1 MSPLIVLGLVLLAAL
16 LVCFLLWRRESRAA
30 GAAVSV
36 TGLAL
41 PLLVVAVA
49 GLGYLTLGLDR
60 NTLDWLADQRRYDPV
75 AERVIAG
82 EAPGE
87 QDQDISAAALTRV
100 LQARLVRE
108 PSLPGWYTLGLLYDQ
123 LGAPAQAQE
132 AARRALRIDPG
143 DAAARLLL
151 ARGLIAQA
159 DGRLTDEAHAQIR
172 RVLADNPNHDGALM
186 LQAMAASE
194 ARRFDLAASSW
205 RTLLARHGDGE
216 AGALIRQGLEQAE
229 QQRQRSARLQ
239 GLTVTVN
246 AGDIPAGG
254 TLFVFLR
261 RAGESGGQPLA
272 ARRVLAESFPIDVT
286 LRPGDWLQPYPE
298 QLDQLRV
305 AARYT
310 PAPGSDVGE
319 ANLSAPLV
327 PLDLQQRPAANVTIR
342 R

>member
-1 MSPLIVLGLVLLAAL
+1 MSPFIVLMLVLLAAL

-30 GAAVSV
+30 GAPVPF

-41 PLLVVAVA
+41 PLLVAAVA
-49 GLGYLTLGLDR
+49 GLGYLTIGLDR
-60 NTLDWLADQRRYDPV
+60 NTLDWLADQRRYDSV

-100 LQARLVRE
+100 LQSRLVRE
-108 PSLPGWYTLGLLYDQ
+108 PSLTGWYTLGLLYDQ

-132 AARRALRIDPG
+132 AARRALAMDP
-143 DAAARLLL
+143 DDHAARLLL

-159 DGRLTDEAHAQIR
+159 DGRLTDEAQAEIA
-172 RVLADNPNHDGALM
+172 RVLADNPQHDGALM
-186 LQAMAASE
+186 LQAMAANE
-194 ARRFDLAASSW
+194 ARRFDLAAQSW
-205 RTLLARHGDGE
+205 RALLARHGEGE
-216 AGALIRQGLEQAE
+216 VGDLIRRGLAQAE
-229 QQRQRSARLQ
+229 QQRQRGERLQ
-239 GLTVTVN
+239 DLTVTVR
-246 AGDIPAGG
+246 ADDVPEGG

-272 ARRVLAESFPIDVT
+272 ARRVLAESFPIQVT
-286 LRPGDWLQPYPE
+286 LRPGDWLQAYPAE
-298 QLDQLRV
+298 LDQLRV

-310 PAPGSDVGE
+310 PAPGSSVDQ
-319 ANLSAPLV
+319 ANLNAAPTA
-327 PLDLQQRPAANVTIR
+327 LDLGQRPAASLTIR

>member
-1 MSPLIVLGLVLLAAL
+1 MSPFIVLIVVLLAAL

-30 GAAVSV
+30 GAPLSI
-36 TGLAL
+36 TGLAI

-49 GLGYLTLGLDR
+49 GLGYLTIGLDR

-100 LQARLVRE
+100 LQSRLVRE
-108 PSLPGWYTLGLLYDQ
+108 PSLTGWYTLGLLYDQ

-132 AARRALRIDPG
+132 AARRALEMDP
-143 DAAARLLL
+143 DDHAARLLL

-159 DGRLTDEAHAQIR
+159 DGRLTDEAQAEIA
-172 RVLADNPNHDGALM
+172 RVLADNPRHDGALM
-186 LQAMAASE
+186 LQAMAANE
-194 ARRFDLAASSW
+194 ARRFDLAAQSW
-205 RTLLARHGDGE
+205 RALLARHGDGE
-216 AGALIRQGLEQAE
+216 AGDLIRRGLAQAE
-229 QQRQRSARLQ
+229 QQRERGEQLQ
-239 GLTVTVN
+239 GLTVTVQ
-246 AGDIPAGG
+246 ADDVPEGG

-272 ARRVLAESFPIDVT
+272 ARRVLAESFPIQVT
-286 LRPGDWLQPYPE
+286 LRPGDWLQAYPAE
-298 QLDQLRV
+298 LDQLRV

-310 PAPGSDVGE
+310 PAPGSSVDQ
-319 ANLSAPLV
+319 ANLNAAPT
-327 PLDLQQRPAANVTIR
+327 PLDLSRRPAASLTIR

>member
-1 MSPLIVLGLVLLAAL
+1 MSPLIALGLVLLAAL
-16 LVCFLLWRRESRAA
+16 LVCFFLWRRESRAA
-30 GAAVSV
+30 GAATPI

-49 GLGYLTLGLDR
+49 GLGYLILGLER
-60 NTLDWLADQRRYDPV
+60 NTLDWLADQRRYNPV
-75 AERVIAG
+75 ADRVIAG

-108 PSLPGWYTLGLLYDQ
+108 PSLTGWYTLGLLYDQ

-132 AARRALRIDPG
+132 AARRALELDPD

-159 DGRLTDEAHAQIR
+159 DGRLTDEAQAQIR
-172 RVLADNPNHDGALM
+172 HVLDDNPNHDGALM

-194 ARRFDLAASSW
+194 ARRFDLAARSW
-205 RTLLARHGDGE
+205 RALLARHGDGE
-216 AGALIRQGLEQAE
+216 AGDLIRRGLARAE
-229 QQRQRSARLQ
+229 QQRQRGEQLE
-239 GLTVTVN
+239 GLTVTVA
-246 AGDIPAGG
+246 AGDIPEGG

-272 ARRVLAESFPIDVT
+272 ARRVLAESFPVQVT

-298 QLDQLRV
+298 ALDQLRV

-310 PAPGSDVGE
+310 PAPGSSVDQ
-319 ANLSAPLV
+319 ANLNAAPV
-327 PLDLQQRPAANVTIR
+327 PLDLQQRPAARLTIR
-342 R
+342 P

>member
-1 MSPLIVLGLVLLAAL
+1 MSPLIALALVLLAAV
-16 LVCFLLWRRESRAA
+16 LVCFFLWRRESRAA
-30 GAAVSV
+30 GAATSL

-49 GLGYLTLGLDR
+49 GLGYLTIGLERD
-60 NTLDWLADQRRYDPV
+60 TLEWLADQRRYESV
-75 AERVIAG
+75 VERVIAG

-87 QDQDISAAALTRV
+87 QDQDISVATLTRV

-108 PSLPGWYTLGLLYDQ
+108 PSLPGWYTLGLLYDR

-132 AARRALRIDPG
+132 AARRALAMDPD

-159 DGRLTDEAHAQIR
+159 DGRLTDEAEAEIA
-172 RVLADNPNHDGALM
+172 RVLTANPNHDGALM

-194 ARRFDLAASSW
+194 ARRFDLAARSW
-205 RTLLARHGDGE
+205 RALLTRHGDGE
-216 AGALIRQGLEQAE
+216 AGDLIRRGLAQAE
-229 QQRQRSARLQ
+229 QQQRRGEQLE
-239 GLTVTVN
+239 GLTVTVE
-246 AGDIPAGG
+246 ASDIPEGG

-261 RAGESGGQPLA
+261 RAGEGGGQPLA
-272 ARRVLAESFPIDVT
+272 ARRVLAESFPIQVT
-286 LRPGDWLQPYPE
+286 LRPGDWLQPYPAE
-298 QLDQLRV
+298 LDQLRV

-310 PAPGSDVGE
+310 PAPGSNVDQ
-319 ANLSAPLV
+319 ANLNAAPA
-327 PLDLQQRPAANVTIR
+327 PLDLGQRPAASLTIR

>member
-1 MSPLIVLGLVLLAAL
+1 MSPFIVLSMVLLAAL

-30 GAAVSV
+30 GAATSI

-49 GLGYLTLGLDR
+49 GLGYLTIGLER
-60 NTLDWLADQRRYDPV
+60 NSLDWLADQRRYDPV
-75 AERVIAG
+75 VDRVIAG

-100 LQARLVRE
+100 LQAQLVRE

-132 AARRALRIDPG
+132 AARRALAMDPD

-159 DGRLTDEAHAQIR
+159 DGRLTDEAEAEIG
-172 RVLADNPNHDGALM
+172 RVLAANPNHDGALM
-186 LQAMAASE
+186 LQAMAANE
-194 ARRFDLAASSW
+194 ARRFDLAARSW
-205 RTLLARHGDGE
+205 RALLSRHGDGE
-216 AGALIRQGLEQAE
+216 AGELIRRGLAQAE
-229 QQRQRSARLQ
+229 QQRQRGEQLE
-239 GLTVTVN
+239 GLTVTVE
-246 AGDIPAGG
+246 AEDIPEGG

-272 ARRVLAESFPIDVT
+272 ARRVLAESFPIQVT
-286 LRPGDWLQPYPE
+286 LRPGDWLQSYPAE
-298 QLDQLRV
+298 LDQLRV

-310 PAPGSDVGE
+310 PAPGSNVGQ
-319 ANLSAPLV
+319 ANLNAAPAPLD
-327 PLDLQQRPAANVTIR
+327 PSQRPAASLTLR